1 MDLIIGAGVT
11 GLSYAA
17 FTEND
22 YMVCDADSEIG
33 GYCKTIKRNG
43 FVWDY
48 SGHFFHFRNEDIK
61 DWLLKD
67 LHGDVLDVNKKTH
80 ILYENRLI
88 DFPFQKNI
96 HQLNKDD
103 FIDCIYDLV
112 NKEDNEVKSFKDF
125 IYSRF
130 GKKISELFLIP
141 YNEKLYATDLNELD
155 KDAMG
160 RFFPDCNFN
169 EIVSNFKKSKSS
181 SYNDYFT
188 YPKGGAI
195 QYVKSIAKKVDSS
208 KIRLNCRLE
217 KIDMNSKIATFS
229 DGESYQYENLISTA
243 PFPVLLDACS
253 VDYKKEVF
261 SANKVLVFNLGFDK
275 KSLFDSHWIY
285 FPQKDIKFYRIGFY
299 DNIFDDDRMS
309 LYVEIGMSEDESY
322 DKDILLKEV
331 IEDLKKVGI
340 ITSHKLIDYESIL
353 MSPAYVHIS
362 GDSESHKNKLLNK
375 LRSNSIYSIGRYGS
389 WTYCS
394 IEDNIIEARSLCEHV
409 NNNNISL

>member
-11 GLSYAA
+11 GLSYAS

-22 YMVCDADSEIG
+22 YLIFDTDSEIG

-48 SGHFFHFRNEDIK
+48 SGHFFHFRDPSIK

-67 LHGDVLDVNKKTH
+67 LQGDVLDVNKKTH
-80 ILYENRLI
+80 ILYDNRLI

-96 HQLNKDD
+96 HQLNKND

-112 NKEDNEVKSFKDF
+112 NKRENEVNSFKDF

-169 EIVSNFKKSKSS
+169 EIVSNFKKSEST
-181 SYNDYFT
+181 SYNDHFT

-195 QYVKSIAKKVDSS
+195 QYVESIAKKVDKS
-208 KIRLNCRLE
+208 KIHLNARLE
-217 KIDMNSKIATFS
+217 KIDINSKIATFS
-229 DGESYQYENLISTA
+229 NGKSYRYENLISTA
-243 PFPVLLDACS
+243 PFPVLLDACNL
-253 VDYKKEVF
+253 DYKKEVF

-285 FPQKDIKFYRIGFY
+285 FPQRDIKFYRIGFY
-299 DNIFDDDRMS
+299 DNIFNDNRMS
-309 LYVEIGMSEDESY
+309 LYVEIGMSQDESY

-331 IEDLKKVGI
+331 IKDLKKVGV

-362 GDSESHKNKLLNK
+362 SDSEKYKTKLNNQ
-375 LRSNSIYSIGRYGS
+375 LRSNSIFSIGRYGS

-394 IEDNIIEARSLCEHV
+394 IEDNIIEARALCKKIK
-409 NNNNISL
+409 NKDKLL